1 MDESSGTTVTMIDE
15 LFEFSAPRFFD
26 FMKGESEEETRKA
39 ELWFET
45 ALSYAPSRMF
55 ILFFPPISFF
65 FIFLYIF

>member
-45 ALSYAPSRMF
+45 ALSYAPSRTF
-55 ILFFPPISFF
+55 FLFFLPISFIC
-65 FIFLYIF
+65 IF